1 MGKVSALKLDLAQM
15 EAGLWHRDGALRV
28 SQNNTIFAT
37 MRKLC
42 FISAVA
48 AVVLLSSCSGET
60 SRTELMLTQLDG
72 YVSAR
77 HMYDARKK
85 DQMAA
90 LLRLAQASAGDPA
103 RCYEIEMD
111 MAREYFAFSFDST
124 QVHLKHCQ
132 DIALGVLHDMD
143 RYNRAS
149 IMLGHL
155 YAKAGSYM
163 EAHTVFYDQIDTS
176 RMGDFLKADYYLA
189 LYDFSRDLSGN
200 SGMVERLAIP
210 DRSIYRNRLY
220 QLLPRDTEQ
229 WRNLRMNQ
237 LVEEGKLQSADSLCR
252 VLLSGTS
259 QEEHKYA
266 IYAFEM
272 SDIAHLRNRPD
283 DRLEWLIKSAQ
294 CDIINAVKDY
304 ASLTM
309 VAQIILNTDVDRSFG
324 YLQVAQ
330 EDALFYNGKLRPWQ
344 ISSSLLQVE
353 NAYQQRQAQYY
364 RSLLWAIIIIGIV
377 SAVLALMM
385 WVYVV
390 RSRKLARTRSELEKS
405 NTQLAMAN
413 ITLNDLNNRISQADK
428 VKEEYIV
435 SFLEGLAEQISTVRT
450 EDNRFRN
457 LLKQG
462 KQDQLLK
469 ELSISGRSEKA
480 RDDFYKTFDRTFL
493 AMYPHCVEQ
502 FNALLKEDARI
513 VPPSGSLNTELRVFA
528 LIRLGVDDSKRIAS
542 MLDYSLSTI
551 YNHKVAVKNAALGD
565 RDSFEERVKQIGK

>member
-1 MGKVSALKLDLAQM
+1 
-15 EAGLWHRDGALRV
+15 
-28 SQNNTIFAT
+28 
-37 MRKLC
+37 MRKFCIISLIPVLC
-42 FISAVA
+42 M
-48 AVVLLSSCSGET
+48 VLGACSREMSG
-60 SRTELMLTQLDG
+60 TEQMLTQLDG
-72 YVSAR
+72 YVGAR
-77 HMYDARKK
+77 QMYDARKK
-85 DQMAA
+85 DQMEA
-90 LLRLAQASAGDPA
+90 LSRLAQASAGDPA
-103 RCYEIEMD
+103 RRYEIEMD

-124 QVHLKHCQ
+124 QAYLKHCQ
-132 DIALGVLHDMD
+132 DLALNVLHDMD
-143 RYNRAS
+143 RYNRSS

-176 RMGDFLKADYYLA
+176 LMSDLLKADYFLA

-200 SGMVERLAIP
+200 SGMVERFDIP

-252 VLLSGTS
+252 ILLSGTR

-272 SDIAHLRNRPD
+272 SDIAYLKGRTD

-294 CDIINAVKDY
+294 SDIINAVKDY

-324 YLQVAQ
+324 YLQIAQ

-344 ISSSLLQVE
+344 ISGSLLQVE
-353 NAYQQRQAQYY
+353 NAYRQRQAQSN
-364 RSLLWAIIIIGIV
+364 RLLVWALIIIGIV
-377 SAVLALMM
+377 SAVLVLMM
-385 WVYVV
+385 WVYIV

-413 ITLNDLNNRISQADK
+413 ITLNDINSRISQADK

-493 AMYPHCVEQ
+493 AMYPHFVEQ
-502 FNALLKEDARI
+502 FNALLKDDARI
-513 VPPSGSLNTELRVFA
+513 VPPTGSLNTELRIFA

-551 YNHKVAVKNAALGD
+551 YNYKVAVKNAALGD
-565 RDSFEERVKQIGK
+565 RDSFEARVKMIGK